1 MVTLFSL
8 AGLYPS
14 SVMAGNNDRAT
25 RYDQCMDR
33 AEESLYDCLNFAV
46 ATEPLCWSK
55 FGYTKLY
62 CTIKYFVK
70 MRR

>member
-33 AEESLYDCLNFAV
+33 AEATLNDCLDSAV
-46 ATEPLCWSK
+46 ATEPLCWSR
-55 FGYTKLY
+55 FGYAKLY

>member
-14 SVMAGNNDRAT
+14 SVMAGNNEPGT

-33 AEESLYDCLNFAV
+33 AEESFKECFEYTH

-62 CTIKYFVK
+62 CTIRYFVE